1 MLLRITGGIL
11 LIICGALS
19 GFYYS
24 FVCIRRTEMIS
35 SYIRFLSRTRNMIS
49 YLRLDIRSVLMR
61 SLPED
66 GMVSLINNTLREMDR
81 GSSFEEAWTASVE
94 KLVKG
99 GAIFPGDKDIF
110 AEFSRGF
117 GEYGTEEEI
126 QKLDMIMKEAESRLK
141 NRREDNASRLRIYRA
156 GGVFCGV
163 MAAVILL

>member
-1 MLLRITGGIL
+1 MLLKITGGIL

-24 FVCIRRTEMIS
+24 CICIRRTDMIS

-49 YLRLDIRSVLMR
+49 YLRLDIHSVLMR
-61 SLPED
+61 SLSGD
-66 GMVSLINNTLREMDR
+66 GIVSLIKETLREMDGGR
-81 GSSFEEAWTASVE
+81 SFEEAWTASVE

-126 QKLDMIMKEAESRLK
+126 QKLDMMIKEAENRLK
-141 NRREDNASRLRIYRA
+141 NRREENDSRLRIYRV